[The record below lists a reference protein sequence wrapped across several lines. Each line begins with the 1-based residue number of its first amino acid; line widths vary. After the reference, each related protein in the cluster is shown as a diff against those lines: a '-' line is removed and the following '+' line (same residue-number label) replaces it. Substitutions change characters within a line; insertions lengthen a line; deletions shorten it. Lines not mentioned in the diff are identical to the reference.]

1 MCQLVLPR
9 ATPSNLVH
17 VAGPNVI
24 TGDDDSGSGQHSA
37 PEMTASLWFML
48 GAVGVS
54 MIGML
59 FFRSRYLR
67 LEV

>member
-1 MCQLVLPR
+1 
-9 ATPSNLVH
+9 
-17 VAGPNVI
+17 
-24 TGDDDSGSGQHSA
+24 
-37 PEMTASLWFML
+37 MTASLWFML